1 MTTEEA
7 EELRVLTEAEV
18 IPVEE
23 LTKEKVLDK
32 VGVEKQEIK
41 GLPEGW
47 KISVGTHPQTKG
59 KKAYVD
65 WQGGELAFENEE
77 ARNNPEIVAHELA
90 HIMLGSLNETA
101 KEKC

>member
-1 MTTEEA
+1 MKTIDKLEEQYGTKTTPKEVLKKVKEA
-7 EELRVLTEAEV
+7 VK
-18 IPVEE
+18 P
-23 LTKEKVLDK
+23 KVSPA
-32 VGVEKQEIK
+32 KQEIK